1 MITSYNKHDINKH
14 LSCYAPD
21 AQIETKL
28 ADGIVS
34 KDEFRQILEKNVELP
49 PIQLNDVK
57 FIELSPVK
65 FQVDAV
71 FSDKKSFNISY
82 GLVPLEG
89 RWVILEQRFK

>member
-34 KDEFRQILEKNVELP
+34 KDEFRQILEKNLELR
-49 PIQLNDVK
+49 PIQLNDIK
-57 FIELSPVK
+57 FMELSPVK

-71 FSDKKSFNISY
+71 FQIKNHLIYLMGWSHWKED
-82 GLVPLEG
+82 G
-89 RWVILEQRFK
+89 